1 MGFSLEMTDIN
12 VFQKANTDSAVS
24 GEELLQEIE
33 NLRQGVEALKETFKG
48 QGADSY
54 DRFMVAV
61 NDAQRQLSDALGK
74 INVGQADVYQSY
86 LTQEDDQVGA
96 AEPAVADAQSFAFP
110 R

>member
-12 VFQKANTDSAVS
+12 VFQKANSDSAVS
-24 GEELLQEIE
+24 GEELLQEVE
-33 NLRQGVEALKETFKG
+33 NLRTSVEALQETFKG

-54 DRFMVAV
+54 KKFMVAV
-61 NDAQRQLSDALGK
+61 NDAQNKLSDALGK

-86 LTQEDDQVGA
+86 LTQEDEQVA
-96 AEPAVADAQSFAFP
+96 TAEPATSEAESFSFP